1 MPEGV
6 SYHAAMRQGGF
17 RNIGGLAQ
25 RLTSVVAKG
34 RGTSIARLRVDW
46 PGIAGPELAR
56 TTRPEALLASR
67 KGPPGGKVLRLRV
80 SGAAALE
87 VQHMSGQLIERVNAY
102 FGHRA
107 IEDIRLVQG
116 VISQPP
122 LRPTIPKPD
131 PVTVAEVEARVATVK
146 DPELRAA
153 LARLG
158 ARVAMTRRG
167 LLLSVLGAAALSR
180 DLRAQ
185 ASPDTFPQAL
195 KVQPHD
201 HVLGHRDAPLVII
214 QYASLTCSHCAHFH
228 LEVLPG
234 LRLRW
239 IDAGHA
245 CFVYRYFPF
254 DAVATQAANL
264 LECAG
269 AEKFFDNVD
278 ALSRTQDVWTR
289 ADDPPAAA
297 AEALAANGF
306 TADAAEVCRRNG
318 PVLDRV
324 IEDVVGGQ
332 ALGVR
337 FTPTLF
343 INGENVGSPN
353 NWVVIDEM
361 LLRMRK

>member
-6 SYHAAMRQGGF
+6 SYHAGMRQGGF

-67 KGPPGGKVLRLRV
+67 KGPAGGKVLRLRV

-116 VISQPP
+116 VISQQP
-122 LRPTIPKPD
+122 LRPPIPKPD
-131 PVTVAEVEARVATVK
+131 PVTVAQVEARVATVK

-167 LLLSVLGAAALSR
+167 LLVGALGAAALARDVRAQVSR
-180 DLRAQ
+180 DAV
-185 ASPDTFPQAL
+185 PEAL
-195 KVQPHD
+195 KVRPND
-201 HVLGHRDAPLVII
+201 HVLGNRDSPMVIVE
-214 QYASLTCSHCAHFH
+214 YASLTCPHCAHFH

-239 IDAGHA
+239 IEAGHA

-254 DAVATQAANL
+254 DTVATQAANV

-269 AEKFFDNVD
+269 TEKFFDNVEI
-278 ALSRTQDVWTR
+278 LSRTQDVWTR
-289 ADDPPAAA
+289 ADDPAAAA
-297 AEALAANGF
+297 AEALVANGF
-306 TADAAEVCRRNG
+306 TAEAAEVCRQKG

-324 IEDVVGGQ
+324 VEDVFGGQ
-332 ALGVR
+332 ILGVR

-343 INGENVGSPN
+343 INGENVGSPD
-353 NWVVIDEM
+353 NWVIIDEM
-361 LLRMRK
+361 LLRMGK